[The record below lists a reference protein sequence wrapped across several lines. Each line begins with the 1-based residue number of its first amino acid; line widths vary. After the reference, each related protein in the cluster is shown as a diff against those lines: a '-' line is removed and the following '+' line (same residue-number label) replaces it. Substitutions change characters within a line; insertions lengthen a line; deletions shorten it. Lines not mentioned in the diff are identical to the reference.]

1 MRSLIVRIP
10 YTLIAYPLAAG
21 VTVVGSTMTIIGYGI
36 GSKMAGLWSSRKV
49 WGGGIMLIS
58 MASVE
63 IEGLE
68 YLEYDGSMVMTPN
81 HSGIL
86 EYPLMYACIP
96 RSVHFIAKEG
106 FRKIPFLGKA
116 MEMAGNIFIARQK
129 GDVAKLQSAEEAI
142 INEKKLVVAY
152 PEGTRTRDPK
162 QRIGPF
168 KKGPFVLAIRTH
180 SPVVPVVLTGIGDFL
195 CADHYLPNPA
205 PRIRMKILPP
215 IPTRGMTYD
224 DRDRLHDEVRGLM
237 IEAHTQIG
245 GAGGMPT

>member
-21 VTVVGSTMTIIGYGI
+21 VWVVGPAMTIIGYGI
-36 GSKMAGLWSSRKV
+36 GSKKVGSWAAKKIYGGLS
-49 WGGGIMLIS
+49 MLIS

-86 EYPLMYACIP
+86 EYPLLYAYIP

-106 FRKIPFLGKA
+106 FRRIPFLGKA
-116 MEMAGNIFIARQK
+116 MEMAGNIFIARNK
-129 GDVAKLQSAEEAI
+129 SDVAKLQSEEETI

-168 KKGPFVLAIRTH
+168 KKGPFVLAIRTQ
-180 SPVVPVVLTGIGDFL
+180 SPVVPMVITGIADFL
-195 CADHYLPNPA
+195 PADHWLMNPA

-215 IPTRGMTYD
+215 IPTRGMTYA
-224 DRDRLHDEVRGLM
+224 DREQLHDEVRGLM
-237 IEAHTQIG
+237 IEAHKQIG
-245 GAGGMPT
+245 GAGGMPP